1 MVNNTLVNGT
11 TKSGATIISTPSLH
25 DLQIYGVIVTILL
38 CFIVFGGV
46 KIINK
51 VAPAFLVPVLFS
63 ILCIYIGVSI
73 APEPGASSKQSFDY

>member
-1 MVNNTLVNGT
+1 MVNNTLGNGT
-11 TKSGATIISTPSLH
+11 TKSATTISTPSLH

-73 APEPGASSKQSFDY
+73 APEPGAPSK